1 MMGENIIMID
11 NLKCIIGEGML
22 VRNTLWMLGGQ
33 GFRVMIQALY
43 FILLSRLLGAEG
55 LGTFVGVVSL
65 VGIVGPFANLGSG
78 NLLVKN
84 VARDPRLFRAYWG
97 RGLMVTSVT
106 ASSLIAAILLASS
119 LLLPKSVPFGLV
131 LCVALADL
139 FFARLLELSSLAFM
153 AFQRLRRTAQLQAML
168 SLSRLVAAAWL
179 GLAGPAPTAATWS
192 CCYLAASA
200 CVGVAAVLVACRELG
215 RPGLDRGRHASELGD
230 GVLFS
235 IGDSTDWIYGNID
248 KYMLLGLS
256 APGTAGFY
264 AAASRLISAAYMPIT
279 SLFAAMYARFFLH
292 GVEGIQGTLR
302 FTRRM
307 LPLALAYGFGV
318 GLALFLAAPLLPMVL
333 GRDFE
338 GAVEVVR
345 WLAFLPLIG
354 VVYTFAADVLTGA
367 GFQGVRTAV
376 QVLVALT
383 NVLLN
388 LWLIPLY
395 SWRGAAGANLAAGGL
410 LALGLWASV
419 WLIRRRESTLVLTGL
434 QPG

>member
-11 NLKCIIGEGML
+11 TVQCIIGERML

-84 VARDPRLFRAYWG
+84 AARDPRLFRAYWG

-139 FFARLLELSSLAFM
+139 LFARLLELSSLAFM

-235 IGDSTDWIYGNID
+235 IGDSTEWIYGNID

-264 AAASRLISAAYMPIT
+264 AAASRLIERGVHADNLAVRRHVRAVLPARRGGNPGDVAVHEANAAARAGLRVRRRPGA
-279 SLFAAMYARFFLH
+279 LPGRAA
-292 GVEGIQGTLR
+292 
-302 FTRRM
+302 
-307 LPLALAYGFGV
+307 
-318 GLALFLAAPLLPMVL
+318 
-333 GRDFE
+333 
-338 GAVEVVR
+338 
-345 WLAFLPLIG
+345 
-354 VVYTFAADVLTGA
+354 AADGLG
-367 GFQGVRTAV
+367 QG
-376 QVLVALT
+376 L
-383 NVLLN
+383 
-388 LWLIPLY
+388 
-395 SWRGAAGANLAAGGL
+395 RGG
-410 LALGLWASV
+410 
-419 WLIRRRESTLVLTGL
+419 R
-434 QPG
+434 